1 MRVLC
6 CFMLTLFLVSP
17 VFAQHPDSALA
28 ARFND
33 YVAATKGQDPAKVAD
48 FYTDDTVLFD
58 AGECAK
64 AGLDFWLVL
73 LC

>member
-6 CFMLTLFLVSP
+6 CLVLTLFLASP
-17 VFAQHPDSALA
+17 ALAQNLDPALA
-28 ARFND
+28 ARFKEF
-33 YVAATKGQDPAKVAD
+33 VSATKGSDPAKVAD